1 MHIGARWNMAR
12 SESLLR
18 LHQSL
23 QARRSELYKRLG
35 LELRDLGKSN
45 GSSQSGDVADAAFDA
60 SGEEL
65 STRLAELEAREL
77 RMIERALMKLKR
89 GTYGSCELCKAKIP
103 VARLDALPY
112 STMCI
117 KCQREVEHSNDWEFN
132 HRTGNWENV
141 TEGDG
146 LDDRRRFDISDLE
159 VDMAK

>member
-1 MHIGARWNMAR
+1 MAR
-12 SESLLR
+12 RESLLR

-35 LELRDLGKSN
+35 LELRDLGKAN
-45 GSSQSGDVADAAFDA
+45 GSSQSGDAADAAFDA

-65 STRLAELEAREL
+65 SSRLAELEAREL
-77 RMIERALMKLKR
+77 RMIERALNKLR
-89 GTYGSCELCKAKIP
+89 HGTYGTCELCQAKIP

-132 HRTGNWENV
+132 HATGNWESIG
-141 TEGDG
+141 EGDG
-146 LDDRRRFDISDLE
+146 GDDRRRFKISDLE
-159 VDMAK
+159 VDLAK